1 MSGGFIHNEPKFS
14 ENGTFGM
21 HSLDKHLL
29 RDKYNQIKHESI
41 RKICM
46 ILDMI
51 CSG

>member
-29 RDKYNQIKHESI
+29 RDKYIKHESI